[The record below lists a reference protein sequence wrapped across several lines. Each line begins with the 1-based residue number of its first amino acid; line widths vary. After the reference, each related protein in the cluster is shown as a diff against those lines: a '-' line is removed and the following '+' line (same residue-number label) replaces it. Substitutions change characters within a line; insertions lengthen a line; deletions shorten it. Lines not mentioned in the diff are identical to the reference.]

1 MIVFVNTKPLIH
13 GGIAL
18 ILLGVVA
25 FTYQGSDGPVQD
37 PALAIGSLPARFAIN
52 RIMPLAPLVAGLV
65 LFSGILLMVVGI
77 KKSS

>member
-13 GGIAL
+13 AGTAL

-25 FTYQGSDGPVQD
+25 FTYQGSDGPVQE

-52 RIMPLAPLVAGLV
+52 RIMPLPPLVAGLV
-65 LFSGILLMVVGI
+65 LLSGILLMVVGI